1 VIDRPW
7 RLAERRSL
15 DYHLEPSMSRD
26 DKTNPRSRSQVPA
39 KRARRVAVPDPEIRP
54 ALREHLRRRDA
65 SETDTVF
72 IGSLA

>member
-1 VIDRPW
+1 
-7 RLAERRSL
+7 
-15 DYHLEPSMSRD
+15 MSRD

-39 KRARRVAVPDPEIRP
+39 KRARRVAVPDAEIRP